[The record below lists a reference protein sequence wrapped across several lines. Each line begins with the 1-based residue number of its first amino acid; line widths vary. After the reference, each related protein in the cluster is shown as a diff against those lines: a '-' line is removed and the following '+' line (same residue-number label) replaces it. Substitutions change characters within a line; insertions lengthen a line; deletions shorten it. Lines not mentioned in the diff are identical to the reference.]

1 MLRITEI
8 KLPLNHTPSDL
19 ESAILYRLNIELDKF
34 IRYHIFRQG
43 HDARK
48 RDTIFMVYTVDVEV
62 KNEAEILAVIADDLR
77 ISLTPNTQYQLVT
90 QAKETEK
97 TRPIVIG
104 AGPCGLLATLIL
116 AQMGFKPI
124 MLERGKSVRERTKDT
139 FALWRK
145 RVFNAESNVQFGEG
159 GAGTFSDLSLIH
171 I

>member
-19 ESAILYRLNIELDKF
+19 ESTILYRLNITLDKF
-34 IRYHIFRQG
+34 IRFHVFRQG

-62 KNEAEILAVIADDLR
+62 KNEADILASLVDDSR
-77 ISLTPNTQYQLVT
+77 ISVTPNTQYQLVT
-90 QAKETEK
+90 HSKGIEK

-116 AQMGFKPI
+116 AQMGFNPI

-145 RVFNAESNVQFGEG
+145 RVFNAESNVNFRV
-159 GAGTFSDLSLIH
+159 LIT